1 MRALLP
7 ILFSLGLGACDDV
20 SMAHQK
26 KDRAY
31 APSAVWSNG
40 ASARPLPEGTVARG
54 DLARDHATDVPPVVT
69 SGLLA
74 RGRQRYEIFCAPCHG
89 LTGEGDGIVVKRGFP
104 APPSFDLAR
113 LRQAPA
119 QHFLDVISAGY
130 GLMYPFASRV
140 PPEDRWSIVAYLRAL
155 QLAGQAP
162 VALIPEASEKL
173 P

>member
-7 ILFSLGLGACDDV
+7 ILLSLGLGACDDV

-26 KDRAY
+26 KDRTY
-31 APSAVWSNG
+31 APSSVWSDG
-40 ASARPLPEGTVARG
+40 ASARPLPEGTVAQG
-54 DLARDHATDVPPVVT
+54 DLARENATNVPPVVT

-74 RGRQRYEIFCAPCHG
+74 RGRRRYEIFCTPCHG

-104 APPSFDLAR
+104 APPPFDLAR

-119 QHFLDVISAGY
+119 QYFFDVISQGY
-130 GLMYPFASRV
+130 GVMYPFASHV
-140 PPEDRWSIVAYLRAL
+140 PPEDRWSIVVYVRAL

-162 VALIPEASEKL
+162 VALIPEATEKL